1 LLEINKIYNMDCLEG
16 MDVMIQQGIK
26 VDAVIT
32 DIPYGTTQCSWDAV
46 IPFDKMWNKLK
57 LLRYD
62 NTPIILF
69 GKQPFTSFLNI
80 SNINEFRYEIIW
92 EKDKGTD
99 FGNAKRKPLNIHENI
114 SVFYK
119 KQPTYNVIYD
129 LGKPYIRKNK
139 RSNNTEDLN
148 FKSDNRT
155 YQYFIKNNSGIWINK
170 GKRTPTTIRK
180 FNRVSAGGQKPLHPT
195 EKPLELIEWLIK
207 SYSLE
212 GDLILDFTIGS
223 GTTAIACINTNRNFI
238 GFELNKE
245 YYEIAKNR
253 INKRILDNNLQDK
266 YNLIT

>member
-1 LLEINKIYNMDCLEG
+1 MLEINNIYNMDCLEG

-26 VDAVIT
+26 VEAVIT
-32 DIPYGTTQCSWDAV
+32 DIPYGTTQCSWDTV

-148 FKSDNRT
+148 FKSDN
-155 YQYFIKNNSGIWINK
+155 SGIWINK

-253 INKRILDNNLQDK
+253 VNKHILDNNLQDK
-266 YNLIT
+266 YSLIA